1 MSFIEIVGNDDPYV
15 RDGVERNEE
24 VHQKARIFIQAFRE
38 KFKECH
44 DDVFPMCYAA
54 KLKKTG
60 EFCVVIGSMPG
71 TFDTI
76 RKILSSMDEVP
87 YAVYSCRGGTWR

>member
-1 MSFIEIVGNDDPYV
+1 MFPASRRRLVTLLHDRRAIQPKLMSFIEIVGNDDPYV

-54 KLKKTG
+54 KLKRL
-60 EFCVVIGSMPG
+60 ESFV
-71 TFDTI
+71 
-76 RKILSSMDEVP
+76 
-87 YAVYSCRGGTWR
+87 W